1 MFCLPLAA
9 AAQNQKMDKGS
20 DTKTKK
26 YYKPGSAWTLDTQL
40 GIRQPNTMD
49 TLMYNYQRTFIPS
62 MTYDA
67 FATTGQLSGPGLSML
82 YFERPDDHKFF
93 FNNALSPWIPTL
105 EKTKFYNVY
114 IPMTLLTYN
123 LTFDRESRTDFL
135 RGVFAGN
142 VNRKIGVG
150 GWIDYPYTKGSYT
163 DQAAKA
169 VDFGLN
175 FYYTGDHYQTQMLF
189 NHYRHVNK
197 ENGGITNDLYIT
209 NPAEVQGGVN
219 EIEPKSIPVRLSQV
233 HNILNGEEFYMSH
246 AYCVGFYRDITQPED
261 TVERKELVPVIKF
274 IYSLDYNRNNR
285 RLLARDPSSARD
297 FWPNTYF
304 NNGDT
309 DDKSK
314 YMSVANTLG
323 VQMIEGFQKW
333 APFGLSAWATYEY
346 DKYWYMLKVP
356 QPGEDGLLPPEG
368 QNLTPLP
375 EGVQANPS
383 AKRNRLWISGRI
395 EKQKGKILKYFA
407 DAKFG
412 LLGDAIGD
420 MDIRGHITTRFRLG
434 KDTVEIGA
442 HGFFKNLEPDW
453 TLKHYSGN
461 HFVWDNNFGKIRK
474 FRVGGHLHIP
484 WTRTDISAD
493 FENVQNMVY
502 FNASGVPEQFGGHV
516 QVLSLR
522 LDQKLK
528 FGIWNWNNRITY
540 QMSSDSK
547 RLPLPV
553 LTVYSNMFLQFKIA
567 RVLHVQFGVDCD
579 YYTKYRGMMYQPA
592 TMSFHVQGDSPTW
605 VGNYAFCNAYLNFKL
620 SKTRFFV
627 LCSHVNQN
635 WFGHNYFS
643 MPGYPVNPRE
653 FRFGLSVDFAN

>member
-1 MFCLPLAA
+1 MFCLALAVG
-9 AAQNQKMDKGS
+9 AQNQKMGKGS

-219 EIEPKSIPVRLSQV
+219 EIEPKR
-233 HNILNGEEFYMSH
+233 
-246 AYCVGFYRDITQPED
+246 A
-261 TVERKELVPVIKF
+261 
-274 IYSLDYNRNNR
+274 
-285 RLLARDPSSARD
+285 
-297 FWPNTYF
+297 
-304 NNGDT
+304 
-309 DDKSK
+309 
-314 YMSVANTLG
+314 
-323 VQMIEGFQKW
+323 
-333 APFGLSAWATYEY
+333 
-346 DKYWYMLKVP
+346 
-356 QPGEDGLLPPEG
+356 
-368 QNLTPLP
+368 
-375 EGVQANPS
+375 
-383 AKRNRLWISGRI
+383 
-395 EKQKGKILKYFA
+395 
-407 DAKFG
+407 
-412 LLGDAIGD
+412 
-420 MDIRGHITTRFRLG
+420 
-434 KDTVEIGA
+434 
-442 HGFFKNLEPDW
+442 FF
-453 TLKHYSGN
+453 
-461 HFVWDNNFGKIRK
+461 
-474 FRVGGHLHIP
+474 
-484 WTRTDISAD
+484 
-493 FENVQNMVY
+493 
-502 FNASGVPEQFGGHV
+502 
-516 QVLSLR
+516 
-522 LDQKLK
+522 
-528 FGIWNWNNRITY
+528 
-540 QMSSDSK
+540 
-547 RLPLPV
+547 
-553 LTVYSNMFLQFKIA
+553 
-567 RVLHVQFGVDCD
+567 
-579 YYTKYRGMMYQPA
+579 
-592 TMSFHVQGDSPTW
+592 
-605 VGNYAFCNAYLNFKL
+605 
-620 SKTRFFV
+620 
-627 LCSHVNQN
+627 
-635 WFGHNYFS
+635 
-643 MPGYPVNPRE
+643 
-653 FRFGLSVDFAN
+653 